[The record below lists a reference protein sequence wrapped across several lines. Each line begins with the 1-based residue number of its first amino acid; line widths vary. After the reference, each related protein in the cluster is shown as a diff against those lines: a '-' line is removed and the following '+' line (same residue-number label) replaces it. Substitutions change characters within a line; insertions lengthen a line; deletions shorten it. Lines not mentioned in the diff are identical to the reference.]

1 MAPAAGLT
9 VSEVGESASEGEKW
23 SAAQAAVAGSR
34 WEAERLAT
42 GVLVREEE
50 EEREVAEE
58 RHEEEAEDHLRC

>member
-1 MAPAAGLT
+1 
-9 VSEVGESASEGEKW
+9 
-23 SAAQAAVAGSR
+23 VAGSR

-58 RHEEEAEDHLRC
+58 RHGEAEEHHGEEAEDHLRC